1 MKANRVEK
9 QMWKQ
14 MWPRGP
20 VVKFCGLT
28 RREDLLVACELGAWA
43 VGFVFAPSLRRV
55 TPANVSAMLAQ
66 LAQRQGDQEQAT
78 PLAVG
83 VFTDEPAPEIARV
96 VREAHLTAVQLHSPA
111 APAGAVRRLL
121 GPEVLLIQALPV
133 DPAQSEPSALA
144 ERVEQVA
151 EEVDVLLFD
160 TQMAGRFGGTG
171 TSFSWQVLRELA
183 PKVPY
188 LVAGGI
194 TPANVQRALDES
206 GAWGVDVSSG
216 VEKAPGIKDAQL
228 MRQLVANLRA
238 GEASGRVYIWETSQ

>member
-1 MKANRVEK
+1 
-9 QMWKQ
+9 

-28 RREDLLVACELGAWA
+28 RMEDLLVACELGAWA

-83 VFTDEPAPEIARV
+83 VFTDEPTPEIARV

-144 ERVEQVA
+144 ERVEQV
-151 EEVDVLLFD
+151 
-160 TQMAGRFGGTG
+160 
-171 TSFSWQVLRELA
+171 
-183 PKVPY
+183 
-188 LVAGGI
+188 
-194 TPANVQRALDES
+194 
-206 GAWGVDVSSG
+206 
-216 VEKAPGIKDAQL
+216 
-228 MRQLVANLRA
+228 
-238 GEASGRVYIWETSQ
+238 